1 VLRGADIYAG
11 MSSYLVERL
20 RANPAVRIRTGTEVA
35 GLSGDGHLS
44 AITLRTAGTADVE
57 RAPCSGLFCFIGAEP
72 ATHWLTGIALD
83 GDGFVRTDGRLG
95 ADDLGPT
102 WAALGRAPLPFET
115 NVPAVFAVGD
125 VRLGS
130 MKRVAAAVGEGA
142 SAVHSVHAA
151 IGLRV

>member
-1 VLRGADIYAG
+1 VRGSDIYAG

-20 RANPAVRIRTGTEVA
+20 LANPAVTIRTETEVVGLA
-35 GLSGDGHLS
+35 GGGHLS
-44 AITLRTAGTADVE
+44 AITLGSSGSTEEIACA
-57 RAPCSGLFCFIGAEP
+57 GLFCFIGAQP
-72 ATHWLTGIALD
+72 ATDWLTGIALD
-83 GDGFVRTDGRLG
+83 DDGFVRTDAQLT
-95 ADDLGPT
+95 AADLGPT
-102 WAALGRAPLPFET
+102 WSALRRAPLPFET

-130 MKRVAAAVGEGA
+130 MKRVASAVGEGA